1 MPMARRVRRMVMVG
15 AAAGGLALFGAGAGG
30 IAAVDSRLRSA
41 TERPAPHPQPVV
53 GRDCTHRRPD
63 VRF

>member
-1 MPMARRVRRMVMVG
+1 MVLLGV
-15 AAAGGLALFGAGAGG
+15 AAGGMALFGAGAGG

-41 TERPAPHPQPVV
+41 TERPGPTTQPAAGQSCPH
-53 GRDCTHRRPD
+53 RHPD